1 MTFKHR
7 LVTAGDQARG
17 VSAKIGEFDDQ
28 TSKSGT
34 RPSRLIRPDG
44 QILKKLIDNG
54 FGRASKTLAEGSE
67 GGQREGM
74 LHFEHFAKKRV
85 LACEVIIQCSLGNGG
100 RRRDFVHAHARET
113 LATEQAV
120 GRIQDGLTSG
130 RRGSRHL
137 FSRWEN
143 VYRLVYLQQ
152 YASRLECDGRDPQS
166 EAG

>member
-85 LACEVIIQCSLGNGG
+85 LACEV
-100 RRRDFVHAHARET
+100 
-113 LATEQAV
+113 
-120 GRIQDGLTSG
+120 
-130 RRGSRHL
+130 
-137 FSRWEN
+137 
-143 VYRLVYLQQ
+143 RLVTAADAAISSMLT
-152 YASRLECDGRDPQS
+152 RVKPLRRNRR
-166 EAG
+166 